1 MKIVVSIV
9 LCVLA
14 LSSTVWATQAVA
26 VSVDKKAYVMKG
38 SIFGTS
44 VYACKAEGAK
54 PVCTQVAE
62 AE

>member
-1 MKIVVSIV
+1 MKIVASIG
-9 LCVLA
+9 LCALA
-14 LSSTVWATQAVA
+14 LSSTACVARTVA

-38 SIFGTS
+38 SIFGTN